1 MHITGSTIH
10 PEKSTADILG
20 TKVEEAHTSAYYY
33 VILDFK
39 EIQDHF
45 DAAAP

>member
-20 TKVEEAHTSAYYY
+20 SKVEEAHTSAY
-33 VILDFK
+33 VCTSARDQTKDSL
-39 EIQDHF
+39 
-45 DAAAP
+45 